1 MRRLPTESV
10 DLYYDRFH
18 ELLDDLQDADE
29 PILLKSA
36 IQQFIFTLGPDFEPI
51 QNNFRVKVLP
61 AECYTDD
68 WPTILSLQ
76 MQLYFFTPCLNH
88 VMEP

>member
-29 PILLKSA
+29 PILLKRFLILKKSA
-36 IQQFIFTLGPDFEPI
+36 
-51 QNNFRVKVLP
+51 
-61 AECYTDD
+61 
-68 WPTILSLQ
+68 
-76 MQLYFFTPCLNH
+76 
-88 VMEP
+88 